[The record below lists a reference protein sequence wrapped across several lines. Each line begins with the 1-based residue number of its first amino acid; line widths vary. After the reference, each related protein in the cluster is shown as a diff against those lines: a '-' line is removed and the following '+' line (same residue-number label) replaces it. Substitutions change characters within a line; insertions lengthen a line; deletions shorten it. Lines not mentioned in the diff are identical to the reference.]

1 MNVHIIIQINLKI
14 RVFVDAAA
22 IHCKQI
28 AKHHSLINL
37 PKQCDEEDELKYE
50 NLVQEISSTGTEDP
64 YEDEEIDLALLPDE
78 NLLDK
83 DVHNINDPSKDE
95 HTSEDG
101 AAASSATIYRVDAK
115 NIAVLQDTHYACRG
129 AELAILS
136 LYEYT
141 ALVTIT
147 KMSTEEQ
154 TIGKPHL

>member
-1 MNVHIIIQINLKI
+1 MLLFESIFLN

-22 IHCKQI
+22 IHCQQI
-28 AKHHSLINL
+28 SKNHSLFDL
-37 PKQCDEEDELKYE
+37 PTECDEEDEYE
-50 NLVQEISSTGTEDP
+50 NRKQNQEISSSVDP
-64 YEDEEIDLALLPDE
+64 YDDEEIDLTLLPDE

-83 DVHNINDPSKDE
+83 DVHNMNEPSKDE
-95 HTSEDG
+95 HSSTDG
-101 AAASSATIYRVDAK
+101 VAASSATIYKVDTK
-115 NIAVLQDTHYACRG
+115 KIAVLQDTHYAYRG

-154 TIGKPHL
+154 TIGNLRY